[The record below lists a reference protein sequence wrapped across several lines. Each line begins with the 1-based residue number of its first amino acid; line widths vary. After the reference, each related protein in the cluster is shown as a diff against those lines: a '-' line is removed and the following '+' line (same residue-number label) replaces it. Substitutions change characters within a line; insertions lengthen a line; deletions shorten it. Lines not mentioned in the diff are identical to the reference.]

1 MTDDAIF
8 VLEETE
14 ESMEHSIRHL
24 EKEFQKIRTGKANPG
39 MLSGIRVEYY
49 GTLTPIEQTA
59 NINTPDPHS
68 IVIQPFDKSTIYDIK
83 KAIMNA
89 NLGFNPVNEGDNLRV
104 NVPPLTEER
113 RLDLVKKA
121 KQVTEDAKVAIRN
134 VRRGANDD
142 AKKLE
147 KENIPEDDVK
157 HLLDEIQKLTDK
169 YVGKTET
176 LFEVKEKDIMT
187 I

>member
-1 MTDDAIF
+1 
-8 VLEETE
+8 
-14 ESMEHSIRHL
+14 
-24 EKEFQKIRTGKANPG
+24 
-39 MLSGIRVEYY
+39 
-49 GTLTPIEQTA
+49 
-59 NINTPDPHS
+59 
-68 IVIQPFDKSTIYDIK
+68 
-83 KAIMNA
+83 MNA